1 MGRTQP
7 RRAVNDRSHA
17 VGFNA
22 PLIPPERV
30 LREALRLIDREG
42 RIDGFSPPAPDQVAV
57 YPKRKVPDWEP
68 SAFAS
73 VWLKLPVRGGRV
85 MVTVE
90 YDKRDD
96 RIKFYCTDINSL
108 QTPRMVSGGEPAEI
122 VEDCAEFIVA
132 YTEQR
137 IRSNNPTKHLNMSRH
152 PSLPSLYIVLDD
164 INALLSDDTDEH
176 ESDLLAERCREI
188 DVPDDEFAKARYE
201 CQQAIRAGR
210 GDLRKERRA
219 IEDFRDYA
227 EMRIAR
233 AGRSAVSDF
242 DARMA
247 AFKASKREGNPG
259 GHSTGMVIAA
269 GVGGFVVGA
278 MVTGAA
284 YNAVV
289 VKPMLRRVIE
299 LQMAKQP
306 GTV

>member
-1 MGRTQP
+1 
-7 RRAVNDRSHA
+7 
-17 VGFNA
+17 
-22 PLIPPERV
+22 
-30 LREALRLIDREG
+30 
-42 RIDGFSPPAPDQVAV
+42 
-57 YPKRKVPDWEP
+57 
-68 SAFAS
+68 
-73 VWLKLPVRGGRV
+73 

-137 IRSNNPTKHLNMSRH
+137 IRSNNPTRHFNMSRH
-152 PSLPSLYIVLDD
+152 PSLASLYIVLDD

-219 IEDFRDYA
+219 IDDFRDYA

-233 AGRSAVSDF
+233 AARSAVSDF
-242 DARMA
+242 EARMA
-247 AFKASKREGNPG
+247 AFKASKREDNPG

>member
-17 VGFNA
+17 LGFNA
-22 PLIPPERV
+22 PLIAPDRI
-30 LREALRLIDREG
+30 LREALRLIDRED
-42 RIDGFSPPAPDQVAV
+42 RIDGFQPPALDQIAT
-57 YPKRKVPDWEP
+57 YPLRKLPDWEP
-68 SAFAS
+68 KAFAS

-90 YDKRDD
+90 VDKRDD
-96 RIKFYCTDINSL
+96 RVKFWCTDINSL
-108 QTPRMVSGGEPAEI
+108 QTPRMVSAGEPAEI

-137 IRSNNPTKHLNMSRH
+137 IRSNNPARIHSMSRH
-152 PSLPSLYIVLDD
+152 PSLPALYIVLDD
-164 INALLSDDTDEH
+164 INALLPDEADAQDY
-176 ESDLLAERCREI
+176 EMLAERCREI
-188 DVPDDEFAKARYE
+188 DVPDDGFAEARYE
-201 CQQAIRAGR
+201 CQKALRAGR
-210 GDLRKERRA
+210 GDIRKELRA
-219 IEDFRDYA
+219 IADFRDYA
-227 EMRIAR
+227 EMRIAS
-233 AGRSAVSDF
+233 AGRSAVSDL